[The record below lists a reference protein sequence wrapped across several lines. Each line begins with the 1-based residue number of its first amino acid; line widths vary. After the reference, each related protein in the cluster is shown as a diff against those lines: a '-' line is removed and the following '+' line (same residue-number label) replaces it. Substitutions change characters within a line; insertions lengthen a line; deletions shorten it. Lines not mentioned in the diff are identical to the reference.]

1 MKKRTLSIV
10 LLFVFVLSMML
21 TACGNAASTD
31 ESKQPEA
38 TSAATAQN
46 ADGKT
51 STDAEETLT
60 VWCWD
65 PNYNINA
72 MNIAEEIYQKDHPN
86 FNLEVIE
93 INQQD
98 IMQKLATAATTGQID
113 VLPDILLV
121 QDAYFQ
127 MFLASYPDVFAEL
140 TDYEF
145 KYDEFSANKVGF
157 STVDGKRYGIPF
169 DSGTA
174 IACYRTDVLEA
185 AGYTIEDFTDIT
197 WSEWI
202 EKAKVVLDKT
212 GVALLTGQSSYN
224 QINIMLQSAGGS
236 YFNEDGSANLT
247 NNPALRKTVETYIE
261 MVQAGVYVEETAW
274 DTYIGG
280 LNTGRIGGAMNGC
293 WIMAS
298 IEAAEDQSGKWAI
311 TNLPKLDDIDSAT
324 NYSSQGGATWAVTSN
339 CKNVALAVDFF
350 QATFGGSTELYDRI
364 LSTGAI
370 STWLPA
376 AGSDEYNVP
385 DPYFSNQPVFAMITE
400 YSADVPVVEIGV
412 YSANANSIVASAITN
427 VLYNGTSIDDE
438 LKAAEETLIFEMQ

>member
-1 MKKRTLSIV
+1 MKKRTLSIA
-10 LLFVFVLSMML
+10 LLLVFVLSMML
-21 TACGNAASTD
+21 SACGNAASTP
-31 ESKQPEA
+31 ETTQPQASTPE
-38 TSAATAQN
+38 TTQN
-46 ADGKT
+46 DTVGEVT
-51 STDAEETLT
+51 EEVKTLT

-72 MNIAEEIYQKDHPN
+72 LNIAEEIYVKDHPN

-93 INQQD
+93 TNQQD
-98 IMQKLATAATTGQID
+98 VFQKLATAATTGQFD

-121 QDAYFQ
+121 QDAYFP
-127 MFLASYPDVFAEL
+127 MFLASYPDAFAEL
-140 TDYEF
+140 TDYNF

-157 STVDGKRYGIPF
+157 STVDGKHYGIPF

-174 IACYRTDVLEA
+174 IACYRTDILEE

-197 WSEWI
+197 WNEWI
-202 EKAKVVLDKT
+202 EKAKVVLEKT
-212 GVALLTGQSSYN
+212 GVPLLNGQSSYN

-247 NNPALRKTVETYIE
+247 NNPALRETVETYIE

-311 TNLPKLDDIDSAT
+311 TNLPKLDGIDTAT
-324 NYSSQGGATWAVTSN
+324 NFSSQGGATWAVTSN
-339 CKNVALAVDFF
+339 CKDVALAVDFF
-350 QATFGGSTELYDRI
+350 QETFGGSTELYDRI

-376 AGSDEYNVP
+376 ANSEEYNIP
-385 DPYFSNQPVFAMITE
+385 DPFYGNQPVFAMITE

-412 YSANANSIVASAITN
+412 YTANANSIVASAITN
-427 VLYNGTSIDDE
+427 VLYNNTTIDDE
-438 LKAAEETLIFEMQ
+438 LKAAEETLIFQMQ